1 VRTFIICAIIIDTK
15 TPDEITIKKYISLT
29 SLLLI
34 SREAALAT
42 DNDIIDNSPII
53 IVVLTASFLETN

>member
-1 VRTFIICAIIIDTK
+1 MDKK
-15 TPDEITIKKYISLT
+15 TPHETTIKTYISLT

-42 DNDIIDNSPII
+42 DNDIIDNSPVII
-53 IVVLTASFLETN
+53 KVLTASFLETN

>member
-1 VRTFIICAIIIDTK
+1 MFIICVIIKVTK
-15 TPDEITIKKYISLT
+15 TPHEITIKAYISLT

-42 DNDIIDNSPII
+42 DNDTIDNNPVII
-53 IVVLTASFLETN
+53 KVLTASFLETN